1 MVEVELKFQLPESK
15 KKNCPAILKKTQSK
29 EHPLTGKVLRYT

>member
-15 KKNCPAILKKTQSK
+15 KKTVQQYLKKTQSK

>member
-15 KKNCPAILKKTQSK
+15 KNCPAILKTQSK

>member
-15 KKNCPAILKKTQSK
+15 KTVQQYLKTQSK